1 MTRNTSAISAPA
13 NTPATAITLRPPRA
27 TDGPALHRL
36 VAASPPLDPN
46 SLYCNLLH
54 CTHFAGT
61 SIAAERNGKLAGFI
75 SGYRIPERPQALFV
89 WQVVVA
95 QAARGQGL
103 GLSMLRAL
111 LLRPACTG
119 VTELHTSI
127 TPDNL
132 PSRALFTALAR
143 ALDAPLREST
153 WFERDAHFGGAHAD
167 EILLQIGPF
176 PLQAVPGHP

>member
-1 MTRNTSAISAPA
+1 MTLSKSATLVPTA
-13 NTPATAITLRPPRA
+13 TPSSAITLRPPRA
-27 TDGPALHRL
+27 NDGAVLHRL

-61 SIAAERNGKLAGFI
+61 SIAAECDGELAGFI
-75 SGYRIPERPQALFV
+75 SGYRIPERPQALFI

-95 QAARGQGL
+95 ASARGQGF

-127 TPDNL
+127 TPDNT
-132 PSRALFTALAR
+132 PSRALFMALAR
-143 ALDAPLREST
+143 TLDAPLRESL
-153 WFERDAHFGGAHAD
+153 WFARDTHFGGAHAD

-176 PLQAVPGHP
+176 PLQTATDRP